1 MMSGGGHERNGMEAD
16 QNARSPS
23 AAARARPP
31 GRPPFRADH
40 VGSLL
45 RPPELLRAR
54 EHFAAGRLGAGEL
67 REAENAAI
75 RDVVRMQQEA
85 GLRAATDGELR
96 RESWHLDFIYQLGGI
111 KKLQGRHDLG
121 GQRHHAAAAVG
132 QAQAHRRNRTGGL
145 GHVVILAAVP
155 PGPARSGRDGP

>member
-1 MMSGGGHERNGMEAD
+1 MPGY
-16 QNARSPS
+16 QNEQPHS
-23 AAARARPP
+23 AAATGWPY

-54 EHFAAGRLGAGEL
+54 EDFVAGRLSADRL
-67 REAENAAI
+67 REIEDSVI
-75 RDVVRMQQEA
+75 REVVRVQHEV
-85 GLRAATDGELR
+85 GLRSATDGELR
-96 RESWHLDFIYQLGGI
+96 RESWHMDFIYQLGGI

>member
-1 MMSGGGHERNGMEAD
+1 MTD
-16 QNARSPS
+16 TS
-23 AAARARPP
+23 A
-31 GRPPFRADH
+31 RPPFRADH

-45 RPPELLRAR
+45 RPQEVLRAR
-54 EHFAAGRLGAGEL
+54 EDFAAGSISAQQLKEI
-67 REAENAAI
+67 EDVAI
-75 RDVVRMQQEA
+75 QKIIRMQGEV
-85 GLRAATDGELR
+85 GLKTVTDGELR
-96 RESWHLDFIYQLGGI
+96 RESWHMDFIYQLGGI

>member
-1 MMSGGGHERNGMEAD
+1 MPGD
-16 QNARSPS
+16 QS
-23 AAARARPP
+23 AQHSAVSTAWPP

-54 EHFAAGRLGAGEL
+54 EDFTAGRLGADQL
-67 REAENAAI
+67 RKIEDAAI
-75 RDVVRMQQEA
+75 GEVVRMQQEV
-85 GLRAATDGELR
+85 GLRDATDGELR
-96 RESWHLDFIYQLGGI
+96 RESWHMDFIYQLGGI